1 MIWIKNANPQIFT
14 LRAKIFFSYI
24 HGLPGDNLHFAFD
37 NNSLHMDPIKVF
49 TKGRVERGYERKISS
64 LNQALPK

>member
-1 MIWIKNANPQIFT
+1 MISIKNANPQIFT
-14 LRAKIFFSYI
+14 LWAKMFFSYI

-37 NNSLHMDPIKVF
+37 KYSLHVDPIKVL
-49 TKGRVERGYERKISS
+49 TKGRVDRGYERKIFS